1 MYQQTATKIENK
13 QSMNHLK
20 KLNIMFFKVPSNDYL
35 EDNVE
40 SNSEKENETSF
51 SLKLISKETLK
62 NFGDIL
68 SSK

>member
-1 MYQQTATKIENK
+1 
-13 QSMNHLK
+13 
-20 KLNIMFFKVPSNDYL
+20 MFFKVPSNDYL